1 MIEECEGLDKIEDL
15 QNHENDEVYKKALEL
30 IETFFND
37 EKDEQVSHSFKFFK
51 RCNKQK
57 SRNFSNILIYDYEYL
72 RVFQK
77 KFFFSFPILDTFI
90 VNNIEKYS
98 HTQKISSKC

>member
-37 EKDEQVSHSFKFFK
+37 EKDEQVSHSFEFFK
-51 RCNKQK
+51 R
-57 SRNFSNILIYDYEYL
+57 SNSKNREIFQ
-72 RVFQK
+72 VF
-77 KFFFSFPILDTFI
+77 
-90 VNNIEKYS
+90 
-98 HTQKISSKC
+98 

>member
-37 EKDEQVSHSFKFFK
+37 EKDEQVSHFF
-51 RCNKQK
+51 N
-57 SRNFSNILIYDYEYL
+57 LYL
-72 RVFQK
+72 K
-77 KFFFSFPILDTFI
+77 
-90 VNNIEKYS
+90 
-98 HTQKISSKC
+98 

>member
-1 MIEECEGLDKIEDL
+1 MVQGDALCQMIEECEGLDKIEDL

-51 RCNKQK
+51 R
-57 SRNFSNILIYDYEYL
+57 SNSKNREIFQIY
-72 RVFQK
+72 
-77 KFFFSFPILDTFI
+77 
-90 VNNIEKYS
+90 
-98 HTQKISSKC
+98 

>member
-37 EKDEQVSHSFKFFK
+37 EKDEQVSRSFKF
-51 RCNKQK
+51 
-57 SRNFSNILIYDYEYL
+57 L
-72 RVFQK
+72 RSPTAK
-77 KFFFSFPILDTFI
+77 IAKFF
-90 VNNIEKYS
+90 KY
-98 HTQKISSKC
+98 TNL

>member
-37 EKDEQVSHSFKFFK
+37 EKDEQVSNFFK
-51 RCNKQK
+51 LMNTSWFLTIGLAEAC
-57 SRNFSNILIYDYEYL
+57 
-72 RVFQK
+72 
-77 KFFFSFPILDTFI
+77 
-90 VNNIEKYS
+90 
-98 HTQKISSKC
+98 

>member
-37 EKDEQVSHSFKFFK
+37 EKDEQVSHSFEFFK
-51 RCNKQK
+51 R
-57 SRNFSNILIYDYEYL
+57 SNSKNREI
-72 RVFQK
+72 FQ
-77 KFFFSFPILDTFI
+77 
-90 VNNIEKYS
+90 VY
-98 HTQKISSKC
+98 

>member
-37 EKDEQVSHSFKFFK
+37 EKDEQVSHSFEFFK
-51 RCNKQK
+51 RHY
-57 SRNFSNILIYDYEYL
+57 FFILSI
-72 RVFQK
+72 R
-77 KFFFSFPILDTFI
+77 T
-90 VNNIEKYS
+90 KYA
-98 HTQKISSKC
+98 

>member
-37 EKDEQVSHSFKFFK
+37 EKDEQVSHSFEFFK
-51 RCNKQK
+51 RH
-57 SRNFSNILIYDYEYL
+57 YL
-72 RVFQK
+72 
-77 KFFFSFPILDTFI
+77 
-90 VNNIEKYS
+90 
-98 HTQKISSKC
+98 

>member
-37 EKDEQVSHSFKFFK
+37 EKDEQVSHFFKFIFK
-51 RCNKQK
+51 VMIKLGIN
-57 SRNFSNILIYDYEYL
+57 EY
-72 RVFQK
+72 
-77 KFFFSFPILDTFI
+77 
-90 VNNIEKYS
+90 NNLVTPRAKAFMSLLQY
-98 HTQKISSKC
+98 HL

>member
-51 RCNKQK
+51 RSNKQK
-57 SRNFSNILIYDYEYL
+57 S
-72 RVFQK
+72 
-77 KFFFSFPILDTFI
+77 
-90 VNNIEKYS
+90 
-98 HTQKISSKC
+98 

>member
-51 RCNKQK
+51 RSNTHCVQQQK
-57 SRNFSNILIYDYEYL
+57 SQNFSNILIYDYKYL
-72 RVFQK
+72 LV
-77 KFFFSFPILDTFI
+77 ILH
-90 VNNIEKYS
+90 NM
-98 HTQKISSKC
+98 